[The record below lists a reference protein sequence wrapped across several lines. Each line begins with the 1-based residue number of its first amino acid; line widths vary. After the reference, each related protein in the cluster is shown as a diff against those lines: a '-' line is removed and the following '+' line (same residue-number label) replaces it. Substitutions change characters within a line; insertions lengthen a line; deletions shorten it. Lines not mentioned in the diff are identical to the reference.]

1 MDSELLS
8 DTFVDLAD
16 TMVADFDIMDFLHM
30 LTDRSVRLLA
40 ASAAGVVLADPRGEL
55 RIAAASS
62 EAAELIELFQI
73 QNDQG
78 PCLDC
83 FRSGQP
89 VTAADLTGADRRWP
103 EFAAAAAQA
112 GFRTVEARP
121 MRLRGQVIGA
131 LNLFRASSGPF
142 EPAALRVA
150 QALADVATIGLLQER
165 NLRRSETIAEQLQ
178 AALNSRIIIEQA
190 KGRLAERFNL
200 GMDEAF
206 ALLRM
211 HARESNQRLTD
222 TARNLVDATTA
233 DFPPGPGRQ
242 GGGPSTGRRP

>member
-16 TMVADFDIMDFLHM
+16 TMVADFDIIDFLHM

-83 FRSGQP
+83 FRTGRP
-89 VTAADLTGADRRWP
+89 VTAADLSGPGQPWP
-103 EFAAAAAQA
+103 EFAAAAVQA
-112 GFRTVEARP
+112 GFRTVEALP

-131 LNLFRASSGPF
+131 LNLFRTGSALF
-142 EPAALRVA
+142 EPADLRVG

-190 KGRLAERFNL
+190 KGKLAERYDL
-200 GMDEAF
+200 AMDQAF
-206 ALLRM
+206 TLLRD
-211 HARESNQRLTD
+211 HARETNQRLTE
-222 TARNLVDATTA
+222 TARNLVDDTSA
-233 DFPPGPGRQ
+233 DFPPKPGK
-242 GGGPSTGRRP
+242 

>member
-16 TMVADFDIMDFLHM
+16 TMVADFDIIDFLHM

-83 FRSGQP
+83 FRTGQP
-89 VTAADLTGADRRWP
+89 VTAAGLSGPGQRWP
-103 EFAAAAAQA
+103 EFAVAAVQA
-112 GFRTVEARP
+112 GFRTVEALP

-131 LNLFRASSGPF
+131 LNLFRSGSAPF
-142 EPAALRVA
+142 EPADLRVG

-190 KGRLAERFNL
+190 KGKLAERYDL
-200 GMDEAF
+200 AMDQAF
-206 ALLRM
+206 ALLRD
-211 HARESNQRLTD
+211 HARERNQRLTE
-222 TARNLVDATTA
+222 TARNLVDSTTA
-233 DFPPGPGRQ
+233 DFPPEPG
-242 GGGPSTGRRP
+242 G